1 LQLTLDE
8 NKRKWQSNN
17 HINLPKLIEKS
28 ILLRIENHIFTFWKV
43 KIMARDMES
52 SAGRI
57 YPDILEQPG
66 LRIPLPAN

>member
-28 ILLRIENHIFTFWKV
+28 ILLRIENHIAKDAKV
-43 KIMARDMES
+43 N
-52 SAGRI
+52 
-57 YPDILEQPG
+57 IL
-66 LRIPLPAN
+66 ASYV